1 MAYQDSPDYRNGF
14 GAPEDYFNLSRPVGP
29 QQFTPGNP
37 ERPVEYQNPGTNVAT
52 GANIPTPTAGPA
64 NGTPPVGP
72 TGGAPKGGDPKA
84 FIAQWQA
91 SHPAS
96 EGIGP
101 LADALAAAGFQTP
114 RFMYGQTASNNELV
128 VNGEKFKVGVDDGRS
143 GLASWYVPG
152 TDDSAPGGGRSG
164 GFGSAPYRVGAGVPG
179 QGTVFGADN
188 PLTGKSNALL
198 DYLMGRGT
206 GQISDSTLPALQVD
220 PNDPIIKRQVNAY
233 SATQTRAERNY
244 EAALAERAGTNAN
257 IGAER
262 RIGAENVGMAT
273 SGFEAQLMNQE
284 LGARRQEIQQA
295 LAGAYGALSAE
306 QQMQLQEELAQL
318 GLSQSAYQFDSNDQ
332 FRNSPLAS

>member
-1 MAYQDSPDYRNGF
+1 MAYKDTNDGSGY
-14 GAPEDYFNLSRPVGP
+14 APEDYFGLNRPVGP
-29 QQFTPGNP
+29 QQFTATNP
-37 ERPVEYQNPGTNVAT
+37 EQPVQYTNPGTQGAT
-52 GANIPTPTAGPA
+52 GNTIPPAPGPA
-64 NGTPPVGP
+64 NGTPATGP
-72 TGGAPKGGDPKA
+72 AGAGAPKGGDPKA

-91 SHPAS
+91 EHPAS

-128 VNGEKFKVGVDDGRS
+128 VNGEKFKVLGGEDNPS
-143 GLASWYVPG
+143 TASWYKPG
-152 TDDSAPGGGRSG
+152 TNDSAPGGGRTG
-164 GFGSAPYRVGAGVPG
+164 GFGSAAYRVGAGVPG

-295 LAGAYGALSAE
+295 LSGAYGALTAE
-306 QQMQLQEELAQL
+306 QSMQLQEELAQL
-318 GLSQSAYQFDSNDQ
+318 GLSQNAYQFDVSDE
-332 FRNSPLAS
+332 FRRSPLAS